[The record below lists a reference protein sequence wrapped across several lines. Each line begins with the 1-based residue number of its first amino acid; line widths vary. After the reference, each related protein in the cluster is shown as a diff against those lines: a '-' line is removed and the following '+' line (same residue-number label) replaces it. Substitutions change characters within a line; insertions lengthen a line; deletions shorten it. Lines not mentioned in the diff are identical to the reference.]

1 MRSTLIIL
9 GFVFVSAVFAS
20 AQEKI
25 YIWSEIDPGW
35 KNNSLEYW
43 ANVKGFGKTVPI
55 EISDLINEY
64 YSSAEKK
71 LALSLE
77 EKLLNSELHGS
88 ASITTYPGSV
98 NLKKNDLFLDL
109 QCKIVEITEAYPN
122 FRVKKVNIEPFIS
135 YTMTVYNSRGEVVSR
150 KEFTDSID
158 YKEKIRPLLR
168 GMSEHRRDVEIVRHS
183 YNESFTGEI
192 LEQIFSDLTILSEN
206 REPQTLDSDPETF
219 RQVISLLFEN
229 RKLHHPEDYPDLVFK
244 NSSAAI
250 KTMDENRSEQESESD
265 SQAERQLNNLIADSK
280 YYALIIGIN
289 EYNDPDIND
298 LEEPLNDA
306 GKLYD
311 ILSKGYTF
319 DEENITQLAN
329 PTRNDIIQELDKLA
343 YQLSDRDNLII
354 FYAGHGLWDEQLNKG
369 FWIPSDAYTS
379 NRANW
384 FSNSDLRD
392 YIGGIKAKHT
402 LLISDACFG
411 GGIFKTRQAFAD
423 ITPAIIE
430 LYKLPSR
437 KAMTSGAMTT
447 VPDKSVFI
455 EYLIKRLKENTE
467 SVLSSEQ
474 LFASFKIAVINN
486 SSTNQVPQF
495 GEIRE
500 TGDEGGDFLFI
511 KR

>member
-1 MRSTLIIL
+1 M
-9 GFVFVSAVFAS
+9 
-20 AQEKI
+20 
-25 YIWSEIDPGW
+25 
-35 KNNSLEYW
+35 LE
-43 ANVKGFGKTVPI
+43 
-55 EISDLINEY
+55 
-64 YSSAEKK
+64 
-71 LALSLE
+71 AL
-77 EKLLNSELHGS
+77 
-88 ASITTYPGSV
+88 
-98 NLKKNDLFLDL
+98 
-109 QCKIVEITEAYPN
+109 
-122 FRVKKVNIEPFIS
+122 R
-135 YTMTVYNSRGEVVSR
+135 
-150 KEFTDSID
+150 
-158 YKEKIRPLLR
+158 
-168 GMSEHRRDVEIVRHS
+168 
-183 YNESFTGEI
+183 
-192 LEQIFSDLTILSEN
+192 ILS
-206 REPQTLDSDPETF
+206 
-219 RQVISLLFEN
+219 
-229 RKLHHPEDYPDLVFK
+229 
-244 NSSAAI
+244 
-250 KTMDENRSEQESESD
+250 
-265 SQAERQLNNLIADSK
+265 NN
-280 YYALIIGIN
+280 
-289 EYNDPDIND
+289 
-298 LEEPLNDA
+298 
-306 GKLYD
+306 
-311 ILSKGYTF
+311 YTF

>member
-1 MRSTLIIL
+1 MKRLLSIIL
-9 GFVFVSAVFAS
+9 LVFLAVNLS
-20 AQEKI
+20 YTQEKI

-35 KNNSLEYW
+35 KNNALEYW
-43 ANVKGFGKTVPI
+43 ENVKGYGKSVPN
-55 EISDLINEY
+55 EMSDLISEY
-64 YSSAEKK
+64 HLLGKK
-71 LALSLE
+71 NLALSLE
-77 EKLLNSELHGS
+77 EKLLNSGLSGS
-88 ASITTYPGSV
+88 ATLVTYPGAV
-98 NLKKNDLFLDL
+98 NLKKNDLFIDL

-135 YTMTVYNSRGEVVSR
+135 YTLTVYNSRGQVVSS
-150 KEFTDSID
+150 KEYSDSIN
-158 YKEKIRPLLR
+158 YKEKIRPHLR
-168 GMSEHRRDVEIVRHS
+168 GMSEHRRDVEIVRYS
-183 YNESFTGEI
+183 YNESFAGDMPDQVI
-192 LEQIFSDLTILSEN
+192 SDLAKLSEN
-206 REPQTLDSDPETF
+206 LEPQTLDADPELF
-219 RQVISLLFEN
+219 RQVISIVFEK
-229 RKLHHPEDYPDLVFK
+229 RKLLYPEDYQALVFK
-244 NSSAAI
+244 NSPNAI
-250 KTMDENRSEQESESD
+250 NASDENRNDRDSESVAQ
-265 SQAERQLNNLIADSK
+265 SARQLNSLIAGSK

-289 EYNDPDIND
+289 EYSDPNIND

-306 GKLYD
+306 GKLYNV
-311 ILSKGYTF
+311 LHNNYSF
-319 DEENITQLAN
+319 EEENITRLTN
-329 PTRNDIIQELDKLA
+329 PTRNDIIQELDRLA
-343 YQLSDRDNLII
+343 YQLTSNDNLII
-354 FYAGHGLWDEQLNKG
+354 FYAGHGLWDEQLKKG

-379 NRANW
+379 NRSNW

-455 EYLIKRLKENTE
+455 EYLIKRLEENTE
-467 SVLSSEQ
+467 SVLSAEQ